1 MIKKSF
7 LGEFVKYTSF
17 NILGMLGISLYIL
30 ADTFFVSNALGTNGL
45 AALNLAI
52 PVYSFIHGG
61 GLMLGMGSATKYTIF
76 KIQGDVQQ
84 ADSTYTNTL
93 KSAAVLSL
101 FLVLMGVF
109 VSRPISLALGAS
121 ENIFEMTNTYLSV
134 LLFFSPAFILN
145 DILICFIRNDG
156 NPRLSMAAMLG
167 GSISNIILDYVFIF
181 PLKMGIFGAVFAT
194 GLAPVIS
201 ILILSIHF
209 IKKKNGFHL
218 AKVRYSLKAMKN
230 VLALG
235 LPSFITELSSGIVI
249 IVFNSIILCLQG
261 NLGVAAY
268 GIIAN
273 ISLVVT
279 AIYTGI
285 AQGAQPLISNSFGIG
300 DYLSIKKL
308 LRYSLST
315 MSIIS
320 LIIYLSIFIFSSPI
334 VAIFNS
340 ENDIRL
346 AEIASYGM
354 KLYFSSILFMGFNIV
369 MSAFFTSIENAF
381 PAHCISLLRGLLLIV
396 PMAYLL
402 SSLLKLEGVWLSFPL
417 TECLVAILSIVF
429 YYKLGEKTCKDGL
442 NKES

>member
-1 MIKKSF
+1 
-7 LGEFVKYTSF
+7 
-17 NILGMLGISLYIL
+17 
-30 ADTFFVSNALGTNGL
+30 
-45 AALNLAI
+45 
-52 PVYSFIHGG
+52 
-61 GLMLGMGSATKYTIF
+61 
-76 KIQGDVQQ
+76 
-84 ADSTYTNTL
+84 
-93 KSAAVLSL
+93 
-101 FLVLMGVF
+101 
-109 VSRPISLALGAS
+109 
-121 ENIFEMTNTYLSV
+121 
-134 LLFFSPAFILN
+134 
-145 DILICFIRNDG
+145 
-156 NPRLSMAAMLG
+156 MAAMLG

-201 ILILSIHF
+201 ILIMSIHF

-300 DYLSIKKL
+300 NYLSIKKL

-354 KLYFSSILFMGFNIV
+354 KLYFSSILFMG
-369 MSAFFTSIENAF
+369 
-381 PAHCISLLRGLLLIV
+381 
-396 PMAYLL
+396 
-402 SSLLKLEGVWLSFPL
+402 
-417 TECLVAILSIVF
+417 
-429 YYKLGEKTCKDGL
+429 
-442 NKES
+442 

>member
-1 MIKKSF
+1 
-7 LGEFVKYTSF
+7 
-17 NILGMLGISLYIL
+17 
-30 ADTFFVSNALGTNGL
+30 
-45 AALNLAI
+45 
-52 PVYSFIHGG
+52 
-61 GLMLGMGSATKYTIF
+61 MLGMGSATKYTIF

-121 ENIFEMTNTYLSV
+121 EDIFEMTNTYLSV

-279 AIYTGI
+279 AIYT
-285 AQGAQPLISNSFGIG
+285 
-300 DYLSIKKL
+300 
-308 LRYSLST
+308 
-315 MSIIS
+315 
-320 LIIYLSIFIFSSPI
+320 
-334 VAIFNS
+334 
-340 ENDIRL
+340 
-346 AEIASYGM
+346 
-354 KLYFSSILFMGFNIV
+354 
-369 MSAFFTSIENAF
+369 
-381 PAHCISLLRGLLLIV
+381 
-396 PMAYLL
+396 
-402 SSLLKLEGVWLSFPL
+402 
-417 TECLVAILSIVF
+417 
-429 YYKLGEKTCKDGL
+429 
-442 NKES
+442 

>member
-84 ADSTYTNTL
+84 ANSTYTNTL

-121 ENIFEMTNTYLSV
+121 EDIFEMTNTYLSV

-201 ILILSIHF
+201 ILIMSIHF

-230 VLALG
+230 VLTLG

-300 DYLSIKKL
+300 DYLNIKKL

-346 AEIASYGM
+346 AKIASYGM

-417 TECLVAILSIVF
+417 TEGLVAILSIVF